1 MTTFATRP
9 NKDLKRASEYFLKL
23 NSELDLEKYKLAKY
37 QELFKMTSF
46 QAMHD
51 ADLAYHTIYHKCA
64 ESSYSKDGLLD
75 CLAQEERF
83 LTKHPEAF
91 NDDIYR
97 KHALSAIGEIR
108 EHLNNGKFDHLF
120 V

>member
-9 NKDLKRASEYFLKL
+9 NKDLRKATQYFLKM

-51 ADLAYHTIYHKCA
+51 ADLAYHNIYHKCA

-91 NDDIYR
+91 NHDNYR
-97 KHALSAIGEIR
+97 KHALSAISEIR
-108 EHLNNGKFDHLF
+108 EHLNTGKLDHLF